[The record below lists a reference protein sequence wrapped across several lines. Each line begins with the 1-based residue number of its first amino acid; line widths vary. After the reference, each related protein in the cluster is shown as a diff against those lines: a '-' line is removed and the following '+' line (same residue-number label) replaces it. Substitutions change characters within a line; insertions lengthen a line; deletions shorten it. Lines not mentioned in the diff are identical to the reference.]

1 MKVMQS
7 NRKSEEIGVNGKTVV
22 QETKKNSEKSLLE
35 NHETLRKVTFEL
47 DSNTGSIAINVDT
60 LKNMNIELGQ
70 IAENVRNTDLSNLTD
85 MGMMFYDIDHKI
97 MLLADLLHYTV
108 KELEENLKH
117 TQIIKESYYD
127 LIIRTKEQ
135 ESNPN
140 DASSHEYPFTSMEC
154 L

>member
-7 NRKSEEIGVNGKTVV
+7 NRRSDEMRVNDKTVV

-70 IAENVRNTDLSNLTD
+70 IAEDVRNTDLSKLTD
-85 MGMMFYDIDHKI
+85 VGMMFLWY
-97 MLLADLLHYTV
+97 
-108 KELEENLKH
+108 
-117 TQIIKESYYD
+117 
-127 LIIRTKEQ
+127 R
-135 ESNPN
+135 P
-140 DASSHEYPFTSMEC
+140 
-154 L
+154 